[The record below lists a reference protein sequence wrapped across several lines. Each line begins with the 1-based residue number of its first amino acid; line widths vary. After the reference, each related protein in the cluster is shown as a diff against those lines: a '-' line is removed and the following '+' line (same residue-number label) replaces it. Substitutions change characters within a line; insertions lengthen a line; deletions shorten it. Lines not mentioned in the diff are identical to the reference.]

1 MDFFFYRSHDKIR
14 WFKYTALPSS
24 LPGSD
29 LTSSGKSRREGRV
42 FLMFILFYQGSFY
55 ITGKVVNHAPLFQH
69 DRALSSQHNNHS
81 FCSITTVLQPCKR
94 DMLTLI

>member
-1 MDFFFYRSHDKIR
+1 MDFFFYRSHNKIR

-55 ITGKVVNHAPLFQH
+55 IVGKVVNTLLYSNMTVH
-69 DRALSSQHNNHS
+69 SQVN
-81 FCSITTVLQPCKR
+81 I
-94 DMLTLI
+94 LTIVFAASRPFFSHVNETC